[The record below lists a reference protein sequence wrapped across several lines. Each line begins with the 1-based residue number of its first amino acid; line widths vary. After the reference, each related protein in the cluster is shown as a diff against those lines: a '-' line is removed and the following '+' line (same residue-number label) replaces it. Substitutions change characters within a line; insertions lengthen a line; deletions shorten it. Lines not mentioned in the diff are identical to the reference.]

1 MDADKVDFQNNHDP
15 YTFDS
20 DYKSLKPSVMVL
32 LQLSSKKEKIITEI
46 EKKYL
51 GAEYKSAL
59 KMHTDEDFEKEF
71 QEFKYLSDKGYKNLS
86 IFYIP
91 FKLKYLV

>member
-32 LQLSSKKEKIITEI
+32 LQLSSKQEKIITEI

-51 GAEYKSAL
+51 GAEYKNAL

-71 QEFKYLSDKGYKNLS
+71 QEFKYLSDKGYKKSEYFLYS
-86 IFYIP
+86 F
-91 FKLKYLV
+91 

>member
-1 MDADKVDFQNNHDP
+1 MDAGKVDFQNNYDP
-15 YTFDS
+15 CSFDS

-32 LQLSSKKEKIITEI
+32 LQLSSKQEKIITEI

-51 GAEYKSAL
+51 GAEYKNAL

-71 QEFKYLSDKGYKNLS
+71 QEFKYLSDKGYKKSEYFLYS
-86 IFYIP
+86 F
-91 FKLKYLV
+91 